1 MHACL
6 RDMRLN
12 RRSMIDE
19 PQTQRYCEKP
29 KNSASLT
36 NY

>member
-12 RRSMIDE
+12 RVSMIDE
-19 PQTQRYCEKP
+19 TLQQTVNTKI
-29 KNSASLT
+29 L
-36 NY
+36 

>member
-19 PQTQRYCEKP
+19 TLQQTANTKI
-29 KNSASLT
+29 L
-36 NY
+36 